1 MHAVVRIVV
10 MAAACAATAGL
21 AQDGKLG
28 AYKGVVSIAGSEIEK
43 HGKIDYKATIKVNL
57 PVTDRSGDLTR
68 AEAGDVEKPS
78 AMATVTSFE
87 LEARNASPDSDGKIT
102 SWKCSLAAPT
112 DVPMNAQGALDV
124 DHRKKKYSMFVAL
137 VGMKAVAMKCVNS
150 RSGAY
155 KDSKQV
161 GFFFGTNPPEAM
173 GSVELPYADPARL
186 VAKHR
191 MTPPGHVVDMEWEL
205 QLTK

>member
-1 MHAVVRIVV
+1 MPKLVKLVVV
-10 MAAACAATAGL
+10 ASACVATAAL
-21 AQDGKLG
+21 AQEGKLG
-28 AYKGVVSIAGSEIEK
+28 AYKGVVSVAGSEIEK

-57 PVTDRSGDLTR
+57 PVTDRSGDVTR

-78 AMATVTSFE
+78 AMATITSFE

-112 DVPMNAQGALDV
+112 DVPMNAQGALDI

-137 VGMKAVAMKCVNS
+137 VGMKAVPVKCVNS

-155 KDSKQV
+155 RESKPV